1 MNVEV
6 IDELEEPKYKIAA
19 FEGNPKKPNVFNNI
33 NAKIKSIRKIL
44 FKKAQFKK
52 YPISIKREYDPLNKG
67 ETYLKIRFFVK
78 RSKEE
83 VYKFCRNITNFPLF
97 ISQLINVKEDNYR
110 QSYWKVKLL
119 RSKKIIGWE
128 MQITND
134 IPNQLIRWEAL
145 KNSFLESEG
154 TIQFVDIAHNK
165 LTEVRLFFSCKPLT
179 KTGVY
184 NKGFMGQTYADLLKK
199 DIHKL
204 IKVMEHD
211 DYPGQPHSL
220 WI

>member
-6 IDELEEPKYKIAA
+6 INELEGPRYKKAA
-19 FEGNPKKPNVFNNI
+19 FEGNLKKPNVFENI

-52 YPISIKREYDPLNKG
+52 CSVSIKLEYDPLNKG
-67 ETYLKIRFFVK
+67 ETYLKIRFCVK

-83 VYKFCRNITNFPLF
+83 VYKFCRNITNYPLF
-97 ISQLINVKEDNYR
+97 ISQLINIKEDSNK
-110 QSYWKVKLL
+110 QSYWKVTLL
-119 RSKKIIGWE
+119 RSKKIISWE
-128 MQITND
+128 MQITNE
-134 IPNQLIRWEAL
+134 IPNQLICWEAL

-165 LTEVRLFFSCKPLT
+165 LTEVRLFFSCKPLS
-179 KTGVY
+179 KTGIY
-184 NKGFMGQTYADLLKK
+184 NKGFMGQTYASLLKK

-204 IKVMEHD
+204 IKIMEHD
-211 DYPGQPHSL
+211 DSPGQPHSL